1 MTPVI
6 IVRLLQTTF
15 SDILWPLE
23 IKQTDRC
30 HRDREEEL
38 DRQADRTDGGLVSNT
53 VWFGDQPTRGKLSNT
68 GRKLLINLSSDG
80 EKPPER
86 AEREWERE
94 NEGQERKRGIQQNM
108 TRCEKG
114 EWQRA
119 NYPLLCSR
127 YFFLMIFIELIQW
140 CRSSNTPANT
150 VDWIEIELSR
160 TTEEQIESG
169 ILKDKAAGIERQW
182 WKEDGCKKM
191 ERCETKKGQ
200 SIWRKFDA
208 ENVRMSWKVW
218 DMTGRKEVWCSL
230 KQVCASLWHIV
241 NHQATL
247 ILTKQQLKKEDKK
260 RKKMICTPR
269 SCHPHWIWVENWM
282 CDR

>member
-80 EKPPER
+80 EKTPER

-127 YFFLMIFIELIQW
+127 YFFNDFYRIDSVVPLIQHSCQYSGLNINW
-140 CRSSNTPANT
+140 TEQN
-150 VDWIEIELSR
+150 DWGADWKWNIKR
-160 TTEEQIESG
+160 QG
-169 ILKDKAAGIERQW
+169 RRDRKAV
-182 WKEDGCKKM
+182 M
-191 ERCETKKGQ
+191 
-200 SIWRKFDA
+200 
-208 ENVRMSWKVW
+208 
-218 DMTGRKEVWCSL
+218 
-230 KQVCASLWHIV
+230 
-241 NHQATL
+241 
-247 ILTKQQLKKEDKK
+247 K
-260 RKKMICTPR
+260 RR
-269 SCHPHWIWVENWM
+269 
-282 CDR
+282 RL

>member
-191 ERCETKKGQ
+191 ERCETKKDKVFGGNLMWRMWECHERCE
-200 SIWRKFDA
+200 IWQDERKFG
-208 ENVRMSWKVW
+208 VRSNRFALHF
-218 DMTGRKEVWCSL
+218 G
-230 KQVCASLWHIV
+230 I
-241 NHQATL
+241 
-247 ILTKQQLKKEDKK
+247 
-260 RKKMICTPR
+260 
-269 SCHPHWIWVENWM
+269 
-282 CDR
+282 

>member
-80 EKPPER
+80 EKTPQRELRGSER
-86 AEREWERE
+86 GRKKDRRGREESSKTWRGVKKE
-94 NEGQERKRGIQQNM
+94 NDRGQTIH
-108 TRCEKG
+108 C
-114 EWQRA
+114 
-119 NYPLLCSR
+119 YVLDI
-127 YFFLMIFIELIQW
+127 FLMIFIELIQW

-169 ILKDKAAGIERQW
+169 ILKDKADGIERQW

-191 ERCETKKGQ
+191 ERCETKKRTKYLEE
-200 SIWRKFDA
+200 IWCGEC
-208 ENVRMSWKVW
+208 ENVVKGVRYDRTKGSLVFAQ
-218 DMTGRKEVWCSL
+218 TGLRF
-230 KQVCASLWHIV
+230 
-241 NHQATL
+241 TL
-247 ILTKQQLKKEDKK
+247 AYSQPPSNTYFDKTAVKK
-260 RKKMICTPR
+260 RR
-269 SCHPHWIWVENWM
+269 
-282 CDR
+282 